1 MQSMQHDNVNQRFR
15 DNEVTVGARSGYA
28 NLLPREKAKALCRE
42 VIWWHH
48 ALGSPV
54 TMEDVFSRERAKW
67 VSAVRADCIRRI
79 RDTLGWSYPKLGK
92 FFGLDHSTCLHHMQT
107 KSVVKTRS
115 TLTKENARH
124 MMSRLRDRLIAEN
137 PQEWAVIPSQ
147 PKYSVSSNGL
157 VRFDAKE
164 TIRMPQLSTA
174 GYAYI
179 TFASSPTGKPV
190 FWPVHKLVMEA
201 FGGPRPEGAQVCHAD
216 GNRLNNRL
224 SNLRYGTA
232 KDNAA
237 DRDWHGMTC
246 RGVRNGNAKIKDQEA
261 IDAIR
266 RRYAEGGVTQYELAD
281 EFQVSQAQINNI
293 LLMKQHKPE
302 RRNSHEEIVSQPV
315 Q

>member
-1 MQSMQHDNVNQRFR
+1 MQETQQYNVNRTFSH
-15 DNEVTVGARSGYA
+15 DSVTVGARSGYA
-28 NLLPREKAKALCRE
+28 NMLPREKARLLCRE
-42 VIWWHH
+42 VVWWHH

-54 TMEDVFSRERAKW
+54 TIEDVFSKQRAKW

-79 RDTLGWSYPKLGK
+79 RETLGWSYPKLGK
-92 FFGLDHSTCLHHMQT
+92 FFGMDHSTCLHHVHT
-107 KSVVKTRS
+107 KSVATIRS

-124 MMSRLRDRLIAEN
+124 MLSRLRAKLIAEN

-157 VRFDAKE
+157 VRFDAKNN
-164 TIRMPQLSTA
+164 IRTFQLSTT
-174 GYAYI
+174 GYAFI
-179 TFASSPTGKPV
+179 TFSCGPSGKPV

-201 FGGPRPEGAQVCHAD
+201 FVGPRPDGAQVCHAD

-224 SNLRYGTA
+224 SNLRYGSA
-232 KDNAA
+232 KENAA

-246 RGVRNGNAKIKDQEA
+246 RGVRNGNAKIKDQET
-261 IDAIR
+261 IDTIR

-293 LLMKQHKPE
+293 VLMKHHKPE
-302 RRNSHEEIVSQPV
+302 RIAANEVQPTQPV
-315 Q
+315 L